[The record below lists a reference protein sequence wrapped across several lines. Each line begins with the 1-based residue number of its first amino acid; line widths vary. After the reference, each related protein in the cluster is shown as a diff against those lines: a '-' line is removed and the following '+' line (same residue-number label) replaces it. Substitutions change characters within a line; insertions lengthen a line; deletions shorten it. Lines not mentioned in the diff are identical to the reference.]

1 MGLRFPSH
9 PHERTWGWRHQH
21 QLGVGTPRDTPG
33 HPGTPRVSWPCFGPQ
48 GQQSEVPPWPQ
59 PFGLGAA
66 QKCQIQ
72 PRGKGVASEGLR
84 GALRVQG
91 AASQGFPATPAPSQ
105 PPQAQAPRTP
115 SPFWAPLPGGSRSP
129 AAPGSS
135 PGAHSERGGCG
146 RGALRAVG
154 ALLPGQT
161 TPRRGLPAAILSL
174 GSAPGGSGAI
184 LCRARFLFAA
194 HPCQRRFLPGAPTGH
209 DGRAG

>member
-1 MGLRFPSH
+1 MEAPASAGR
-9 PHERTWGWRHQH
+9 G
-21 QLGVGTPRDTPG
+21 DTPG
-33 HPGTPRVSWPCFGPQ
+33 HPGTPRDTQGLLALLWAPRAAERGPAMASALWPCCYPEMPDLAAGQ
-48 GQQSEVPPWPQ
+48 GGGERRT
-59 PFGLGAA
+59 
-66 QKCQIQ
+66 
-72 PRGKGVASEGLR
+72 PRGSESARGGEPGVPGHPS
-84 GALRVQG
+84 
-91 AASQGFPATPAPSQ
+91 SITAPSSTGS
-105 PPQAQAPRTP
+105 PRTP
-115 SPFWAPLPGGSRSP
+115 SPSWAPLPGGSRSP